1 MRTILDL
8 PRETLELISPPER
21 KRLSRTSTAGHPFF
35 HALDVNT
42 WRSAVSGLLTL
53 RLCSAQHDMF
63 DSEILEYLIGLF
75 SYTIVMLHQLKFV
88 DYFSLYIQDIQDI
101 GRIENLRDLHLDISA
116 TPSGEQHLQICYQSG
131 YF

>member
-8 PRETLELISPPER
+8 PRETLELICDAARTEAFIKDIHSRPSLLPR
-21 KRLSRTSTAGHPFF
+21 ARCQHLAIDRLWSVDPLPLA
-35 HALDVNT
+35 
-42 WRSAVSGLLTL
+42 
-53 RLCSAQHDMF
+53 AQQDMI

-101 GRIENLRDLHLDISA
+101 GRIENLRDLHLHMYLGDSLRRTTLA
-116 TPSGEQHLQICYQSG
+116 DM
-131 YF
+131 